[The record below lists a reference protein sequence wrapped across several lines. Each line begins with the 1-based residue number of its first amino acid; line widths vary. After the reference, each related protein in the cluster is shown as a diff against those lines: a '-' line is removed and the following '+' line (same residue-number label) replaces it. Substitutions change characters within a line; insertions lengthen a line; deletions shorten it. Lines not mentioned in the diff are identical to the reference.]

1 VVVRLD
7 SGERLGRTPLRLD
20 LPRRAATV
28 WLRMALEGYAPV
40 KFEVDLRR
48 DVLAN
53 ITFQGVRGKAKATPQ
68 AK

>member
-1 VVVRLD
+1 
-7 SGERLGRTPLRLD
+7 
-20 LPRRAATV
+20 
-28 WLRMALEGYAPV
+28 MALEGYAPV